1 MASTLLEPAASTLP
15 KTERG
20 APRTVCHLIASNFFG
35 GPEKQIL
42 EHCQRLDPTRWQGV
56 VGSFREGRDHVPILE
71 AARERG
77 IPTFTIDT
85 RLPWNPDAARQL
97 HRFLGRH
104 NVDLLVTHG
113 YKPNAVGFLMRR
125 WARVPQIAYVRG
137 FTAETWRVRHY
148 EKLDRWLLKRGFSR
162 VLCVSETT
170 RQQLIQA
177 GIDPERILAV
187 HNAVEVPT
195 AVLPAPL
202 RGELGIPDSAP
213 LLVAAGRLSEEKGHR
228 FLVEALAK
236 LKQAPEP
243 HAVILGEGREHETL
257 KTLARVLGVEDR
269 LHLVGFRRDVLACLS
284 AADLVVNPS
293 LTEGLPNVVLE
304 AQSLGVPVVATDV
317 GGVSEIFDGARTGWL
332 VPAGDPDAL
341 ARAIRSALSDRERAS
356 EKAADGRRRIEE
368 QFSFSLQAARLMAV
382 YDDAVGR

>member
-1 MASTLLEPAASTLP
+1 MASTLLEPAASTRP
-15 KTERG
+15 NTERG
-20 APRTVCHLIASNFFG
+20 TPRTVCHLIASNFYG

-42 EHCQRLDPTRWQGV
+42 EHCRHLDPSRWQAV
-56 VGSFREGRDHVPILE
+56 VGSFREGRATIPVLE
-71 AARERG
+71 AARERE
-77 IPTFTIDT
+77 IPTFAIDT

-97 HRFLGRH
+97 HRFLRRH
-104 NVDLLVTHG
+104 DVDLLVTHG

-125 WARVPQIAYVRG
+125 WTRLPQIAYVRG
-137 FTAETWRVRHY
+137 FTAETWRVRCY

-170 RQQLIQA
+170 RQQLMQA
-177 GIDPERILAV
+177 GVNPERILAV
-187 HNAVEVPT
+187 HNAVDVPT
-195 AVLPAPL
+195 AVLPAAL
-202 RGELGIPDSAP
+202 REELGIPESAP
-213 LLVAAGRLSEEKGHR
+213 LLVAAGRLSAEKGHR

-236 LKQAPEP
+236 LKLVPEP
-243 HAVILGEGREHETL
+243 HAVILGEGRERETL
-257 KTLARVLGVEDR
+257 NRLARVLGVENR

-293 LTEGLPNVVLE
+293 LSEGLPNVVLE

-317 GGVSEIFDGARTGWL
+317 GGVSEIFDGGRTGWL
-332 VPAGDPDAL
+332 VPAGDPGAL
-341 ARAIRSALSDRERAS
+341 AQAIRGALSDRDRVA

-368 QFSFSLQAARLMAV
+368 QFSFSLQAVRLMAV